1 MKSIQI
7 FDSRDEM
14 IRNMVPK
21 NTVGCEVGVYAGEF
35 SQKLLSITNPKE
47 LLLIDAWDLGI
58 TDIPCADEHG
68 NNFIHMP
75 SKVLCDITVNRF
87 SKNPNV
93 HIVKEWSYNIIPKL
107 PYSHFDWVYLDA
119 CHRYQECLNDL
130 YSIEDKMKKDSNS
143 LIMGH
148 DYEFN
153 YEKCKNQYDFGV
165 GRAVD
170 TFCETRGWEMIAKG
184 MDGCVSYCLQRK
196 G

>member
-1 MKSIQI
+1 MKI
-7 FDSRDEM
+7 FDSRAEM
-14 IRNMVPK
+14 IENMVPK
-21 NTVGCEVGVYAGEF
+21 GGVGSEIGVYAGEF
-35 SQKLLSITNPKE
+35 SQRLFSITKPKE
-47 LLLIDAWDLGI
+47 LVLIDAWDLGI

-75 SKVLCDITVNRF
+75 SKILYNITKDRF

-93 HIVKEWSYNIIPKL
+93 HILKAWSYDIIPTL
-107 PYSHFDWVYLDA
+107 PSSHFDWVYLDA
-119 CHRYQECLNDL
+119 CHSYDACLHDL
-130 YSIEDKMKKDSNS
+130 KLIEDKMKKGSNS

-153 YEKCKNQYDFGV
+153 YEKCKNMYEFGV

-170 TFCETRGWEMIAKG
+170 TFCETCGWEVVAKG